1 MSNERNIE
9 QDRKFWYEKG
19 KWHGSMKIFWISL
32 ILNFLTLILTYGG
45 NK

>member
-9 QDRKFWYEKG
+9 QDRKFWYAKG
-19 KWHGSMKIFWISL
+19 KWHGGMQTFWLMFISML
-32 ILNFLTLILTYGG
+32 ITLILTYGG